1 MRVRALLWLTAIVSS
16 VLGAVVVYLVLT
28 VPNDLRADA
37 LMKQARADLK
47 SGKAEKARVSLGKII
62 QQYPRT
68 DAAAAATIALSDI
81 DAQEREKLAA
91 AIALLQKQQ
100 QAQNVSL
107 ESVAKTV
114 TDIKSAPPPAPV
126 VIQAA
131 PKPPAKKKAAPKRRS
146 TRRRRR

>member
-16 VLGAVVVYLVLT
+16 ILGAVVVYLVLT

-47 SGKAEKARVSLGKII
+47 AGKMEKARTSLGRII

-100 QAQNVSL
+100 QQQNASLQNVQ
-107 ESVAKTV
+107 KTV
-114 TDIKSAPPPAPV
+114 TDIKATPPPAPV
-126 VIQAA
+126 IVQAPA
-131 PKPPAKKKAAPKRRS
+131 KPPVKKKAPPKRRT